1 MIAISWVGAKMI
13 VSGSLTT
20 GELTSLFSYVTNIL
34 ISLMLISMIFVMVS
48 MSFASAKR
56 IAEVLDE
63 KPDLKNPDS
72 PAMVVENGN
81 VQFDHVS
88 FSYKKDGNGISS
100 FKISMERI

>member
-1 MIAISWVGAKMI
+1 MMTAMYGCIIAISWVGAKMI

-63 KPDLKNPDS
+63 KPDLK
-72 PAMVVENGN
+72 
-81 VQFDHVS
+81 
-88 FSYKKDGNGISS
+88 I
-100 FKISMERI
+100 RILLLW